1 MARKTR
7 KSTAEQLV
15 SRICG
20 LKPNG
25 DAISIHVYKKGRS
38 VRLSSGMSGSH
49 LVHPSNEGSSEGWMR
64 EAVLVWRLTDVYD
77 EHPIYTDV
85 EQSRERFKALQAKGD
100 KIKAAAKSEPNG
112 Q

>member
-7 KSTAEQLV
+7 KSTTEQLA

-25 DAISIHVYKKGRS
+25 DTIMIHVYKKGRS

-64 EAVLVWRLTDVYD
+64 EARLVWNLTDMYD
-77 EHPIYTDV
+77 EHPVYTND
-85 EQSRERFKALQAKGD
+85 EQSRERFKALQVKGE
-100 KIKAAAKSEPNG
+100 KINAAKKDT
-112 Q
+112 